1 MAVGRDRHAADMAPR
16 LANAITVAVF
26 LLHATAALQTLFVNT
41 RTPVPHD
48 PASVAVAVALLGTL
62 FALQLLQTRWV
73 DRPER
78 RTAALL
84 VLAVQAGLVYLPA
97 WHFAQAWVGLHS
109 FLLGTA
115 LLVLRGPLR
124 WLAVPAVLAG
134 DALHQ
139 ALVYYSPQDVGY
151 GTVYT
156 LTSGLVIFGVSRLGA
171 QVAELSA
178 TRDELARGAV
188 ALQRAEFVRDIHA
201 TLGDALTSLV
211 MRGELARRLLAG
223 HPQQVQRELA
233 AMRTAGRRGLA
244 EARKL
249 ARGYR
254 DAPPCATGSAPTSQ
268 RALLRPAW
276 ALLVAVLVGF
286 LVSRQLSALQF
297 PNFHTTELVVG
308 TACMAGLVALHPL
321 QVSWAG
327 RPSRQGGARLALAA
341 QAALAALPVLAFQ
354 SLHMVLANVLA
365 ASALFA
371 LPHRIRRSAF
381 AAVVACVGL
390 LGLFAVDTAPLA
402 AVNYV
407 IIALNGGLS
416 IYGISRLLLMVS
428 EVQELRR
435 ELAETAQAAE
445 RLRLGRDLHDLL
457 GYSLSTVAL
466 KLDLAHRLATTQPD
480 RALCELDQALSAARA
495 ALGELGTVAEGH
507 RGPSLQQEY
516 ATVRDTLRSAGIAV
530 RLRTEQDPL
539 PAPVEATLA
548 FVLRE
553 ATTNLLRHSTARR
566 ARLTVR
572 KDDDGSVTAELANDG
587 ASASPGE
594 PAGGLANLTHRATEF
609 GGTLHTHHTGGW
621 FRLTVRIPLAAAEPS
636 GPHS

>member
-1 MAVGRDRHAADMAPR
+1 MAPR
-16 LANAITVAVF
+16 LASAITVAVF

-48 PASVAVAVALLGTL
+48 PASVAVAVVLLGTL
-62 FALQLLQTRWV
+62 FALQLQQTRWV

-151 GTVYT
+151 GIVYT

-178 TRDELARGAV
+178 TRDELARSEV

-211 MRGELARRLLAG
+211 MRGELARRLLVG

-254 DAPPCATGSAPTSQ
+254 DAPQGASGDAPTSR
-268 RALLRPAW
+268 RALRPAW

-297 PNFHTTELVVG
+297 PNFHVTELVVG
-308 TACMAGLVALHPL
+308 TACMVGLVALHPL
-321 QVSWAG
+321 QVSWAC
-327 RPSRQGGARLALAA
+327 RPSRQGAARLALAA
-341 QAALAALPVLAFQ
+341 QAALAALPVLVFH

-371 LPHRIRRSAF
+371 LPHRIRWSAF
-381 AAVVACVGL
+381 AAVVACVAL
-390 LGLFAVDTAPLA
+390 LGLFAVETAPLT

-435 ELAETAQAAE
+435 ELAETARAAE

-457 GYSLSTVAL
+457 GHSLSTVAL
-466 KLDLAHRLATTQPD
+466 KLDLAHRLAATRSD
-480 RALCELDQALSAARA
+480 RAQGELDQALSAARA

-507 RGPSLQQEY
+507 RGLSLRREY
-516 ATVRDTLRSAGIAV
+516 ATVRDTLRSAGIDV
-530 RLRTEQDPL
+530 RLRTEHEPL
-539 PAPVEATLA
+539 STPVETALA

-572 KDDDGSVTAELANDG
+572 HDDGGVTAEVANDG
-587 ASASPGE
+587 VGGGPGE
-594 PAGGLANLTHRATEF
+594 PAGGLANLTHRATEL
-609 GGTLHTHHTGGW
+609 GGTLRTQHTGGW
-621 FRLTVRIPLAAAEPS
+621 FRLSVRIPLAVAEPS
-636 GPHS
+636 GPDH